1 MSELFFKQLKIK
13 EPEIY
18 LGIGS
23 ASQAEQTGRMMIE
36 LEKVMMKLKP
46 DLINVVGDVNSTLAA
61 SLVAAKLVIPLAH
74 IEAGLRSRDMLMPE
88 EINRIVTDR
97 LSNYLFTT
105 SADANV
111 NLLAEGVPKNRI
123 FLTGNV
129 MIDTLHALKPKADKL
144 RAYEK
149 YGLKKNNFVLVTMHR
164 PSNVESRK
172 NLELILKT
180 LSRISMQVPI
190 FFPIHPR
197 TEKNI
202 KLFRLEKYL
211 SLPSFRFVKP
221 IGYVE
226 NLSLLSN
233 SKFVITDS
241 GGIQEETTALKIP
254 CLTLRE
260 STERPVTE
268 TIGSNTVIG
277 LDMPFLLRSVYN
289 IISGKYKKGKIPKYW
304 DGKASTRIVKKLYE
318 LF

>member
-18 LGIGS
+18 LGIGGG
-23 ASQAEQTGRMMIE
+23 SQAEQAGRMMIE
-36 LEKVMMKLKP
+36 LEKVMMKVKP

-111 NLLAEGVPKNRI
+111 NLLAEGVPKSRI

-129 MIDTLHALKPKADKL
+129 MIDTLHALKPQADNLK
-144 RAYEK
+144 AYEK
-149 YGLKKNNFVLVTMHR
+149 YGLTKNNYVLVTLHR

-180 LSRISMQVPI
+180 LSRISKQVPI
-190 FFPIHPR
+190 IFPIHPR

-202 KLFRLEKYL
+202 KLFKLEKYL
-211 SLPSFRFVKP
+211 SIQSFCFVKP

-233 SKFVITDS
+233 SRFVITDS

-277 LDMPFLLRSVYN
+277 LDMELLLKSVEKIMN
-289 IISGKYKKGKIPKYW
+289 GNYKKGKIPKYW
-304 DGKASTRIVKKLYE
+304 DGKASTRIVKKLDE